1 MDPKQ
6 LRALVTVAE
15 TGNMTRAASL
25 LNIVQPAVSRQIQQL
40 EEDVGAE
47 LFERG
52 RHGMELT
59 DAGKVLVEYARR
71 ILNEMERARAEI
83 RPTRRGEIG
92 GVVTVGMLPS
102 TCGLLASPLVAAVA
116 RGYPGIQVR
125 IATSHGGVLQT
136 WLETGEVDLALLYNP
151 RESTSLRLKPMLEE
165 DLWLVGLPGCG
176 LHPDMPVDLSYLTTV
191 SLVMP
196 CAPTGLRLLVEEAL
210 APLGIKLQVVAETN
224 DIHVQKALVRSGHG
238 LAILSTI
245 AVVDE
250 LMSGTLTGSPLVSP
264 KVSRS
269 FVMATSS
276 SRHTSIPARCVAK
289 ELMLCI
295 HEAVSNNQWPA
306 ARWIGEPVPALDGFS
321 GHKSGA
327 APKDVA

>member
-6 LRALVTVAE
+6 LRSLVTVAE
-15 TGNMTRAASL
+15 TGNMTRAAAL

-40 EEDVGAE
+40 EEDVGVE

-59 DAGKVLVEYARR
+59 DAGTVLVEYARR

-83 RPTRRGEIG
+83 LPARRGEVG
-92 GVVTVGMLPS
+92 GVVTVGLLPS
-102 TCGLLASPLVAAVA
+102 TCGLLASPLVAAVSS
-116 RGYPGIQVR
+116 RYPGIKVR
-125 IATSHGGVLQT
+125 ISTSHGGTLQT

-151 RESTSLRLKPMLEE
+151 RESMSLRLKPLLEE
-165 DLWLVGLPGCG
+165 DLWLVGRTDCG
-176 LHPDMPVDLSYLTTV
+176 LRPDVPIDVSYLATV
-191 SLVMP
+191 PLIMP
-196 CAPTGLRLLVEEAL
+196 SAPAGLRLLVEEAL
-210 APLGIKLQVVAETN
+210 APLGTRLQVAAETN
-224 DIHVQKALVRSGHG
+224 DIHVQKALVRGGHG

-250 LMSGTLTGSPLVSP
+250 LMGGTLTGAPIVSP
-264 KVSRS
+264 KVSRT

-276 SRHTSIPARCVAK
+276 SRHTSIPARCVAR
-289 ELMLCI
+289 ELILCM

-306 ARWIGEPVPALDGFS
+306 ARWIGEPTLTADEVVFRKRGS
-321 GHKSGA
+321 
-327 APKDVA
+327 